1 MRLETGA
8 RREDFVGQ
16 VGNLRPIGNRPSAS
30 IFRVQG
36 ETPAPFAACRSVGH
50 ALACRSI
57 RIIAAAWVAA
67 CVAATILS
75 AQTPAPIAPERQP
88 DYQALSSAV
97 RTLRRTATGDTA
109 PADKLIA
116 ESTSGIPRGESRRK
130 LANALVLLQGGAW
143 DMKQEYQWSLAL
155 RPDAVVADS
164 SLPLMIRLAQTYPA
178 TYKGTETLKVK
189 VSLSHDDEKIV
200 RQIGVFDLPA
210 VDLIEQP
217 FGIYSN
223 LDGVADG
230 TYLVH
235 AEVMDGSN
243 LVATVVSPL
252 AVVKGITRDHAAIER
267 RLSLIEGREGAKASV
282 RYPYAL
288 AETVNMGRRHWN
300 EADFGLP
307 YQPQLPYDFA
317 AGVVSSNSILK
328 SLEAGKDP
336 LYRAKGDRER
346 YYWFEEAG
354 EMMAYHVYAPMKWDG
369 KSKLPMVLVL
379 HGNTRDQDYYFDR
392 DDHILA
398 KLAEQHGYLVV
409 CPMGYRPSAGWGANS
424 LNRPPA
430 NAATGPNAAASGR
443 GSFAADPSRLR
454 QGELSE
460 KDALNVLDLVTKE
473 YPVDPGRIYL
483 FGHSSGGAGTWYMG
497 EKYAEKWAAMA
508 ASAAA
513 TRPAGFP
520 FDRLKGM
527 PILICHGDRDDE
539 VPVASSRNMVKAAK
553 ENGLDPQYL
562 EVPGATHLTIV
573 ALVEAKVF
581 EFFDRHPHKSST
593 TAAAVKPPDSGAV
606 RH

>member
-1 MRLETGA
+1 LRYDEMPFEEIPVRL
-8 RREDFVGQ
+8 
-16 VGNLRPIGNRPSAS
+16 
-30 IFRVQG
+30 
-36 ETPAPFAACRSVGH
+36 
-50 ALACRSI
+50 I
-57 RIIAAAWVAA
+57 RIVAAA
-67 CVAATILS
+67 CVAAAVLG
-75 AQTPAPIAPERQP
+75 AQTPAAGITPARQP

-97 RTLRRTATGDTA
+97 RTLRRTATGEALTTQV
-109 PADKLIA
+109 DKLIA
-116 ESTSGIPRGESRRK
+116 DSGSGVPRGEARRK
-130 LANALVLLQGGAW
+130 LANAWVLLKGGTW
-143 DMKQEYQWSLAL
+143 DAKQEYQWSLAL

-178 TYKGTETLKVK
+178 SYKGTEALKIR
-189 VSLSHDDEKIV
+189 VSLSHDDGKAV
-200 RQIGVFDLPA
+200 RQIGVFDVQA
-210 VDLIEQP
+210 SDLIDLGDLGGQP
-217 FGIYSN
+217 FGIYAN

-235 AEVMDGSN
+235 AEVMDGGN
-243 LVATVVSPL
+243 PVATVVSPL
-252 AVVKGITRDHAAIER
+252 AVIKGITRDHSAIDR
-267 RLSLIEGREGAKASV
+267 RLSLIQGHDGAKASV
-282 RYPYAL
+282 RYPYVL
-288 AETVNMGRRHWN
+288 AETVNMGRRRLSD
-300 EADFGLP
+300 ADFGLP
-307 YQPQLPYDFA
+307 YQPQPPYDFA
-317 AGVVSSNSILK
+317 AGVVSSNSLLK

-336 LYRAKGDRER
+336 LYRAKGDHER
-346 YYWFEEAG
+346 HYWFEEAG
-354 EMMAYHVYAPMKWDG
+354 EMMAYHVYAPLKWDG
-369 KSKLPMVLVL
+369 RSKLPMVLVL

-424 LNRPPA
+424 LNRPPT
-430 NAATGPNAAASGR
+430 NAATGAAANVVASGR
-443 GSFAADPSRLR
+443 GGFAADPARLR

-473 YPVDPGRIYL
+473 YPVDPSRIYL

-527 PILICHGDRDDE
+527 PILICHGDLDDE

-553 ENGLDPQYL
+553 EAGLDPQYL

-573 ALVEAKVF
+573 ALVEPKVF
-581 EFFDRHPHKSST
+581 EFFDRHPRKSST
-593 TAAAVKPPDSGAV
+593 AATGAKPPDAGAA
-606 RH
+606 RR